1 MNFQINGREA
11 IGSFISDLYSQRFPE
26 NSPSLLMDVF
36 GEVCDLFEGR
46 FSGYR
51 ACDTRFHDFA
61 HTCDA
66 TVAAM
71 RIADGYCLSGHA
83 PGIDARSFE
92 MLVVAILLHDSGYI
106 RRDNDTTSG
115 TGAKYTTT
123 HVRRSADFA
132 ADFLLRHGFAPN
144 EIRAVELA
152 IYCTGINVN
161 LNRLAFASE
170 KERLIG
176 CILGAGDL
184 LGQMAAPDY
193 PDKLGDLYAEFVE
206 AGIEAYASAVDL
218 MQRTRGFYESY
229 VCRMLIEQWSHVD
242 TYLPRHFGVGNNP
255 YHDAIMANIERIES
269 MAVVAAEQEKLLAR
283 VEDF

>member
-1 MNFQINGREA
+1 MNFQINGQEA
-11 IGSFISDLYSQRFPE
+11 IRRFISDIFQQRYPQ
-26 NSPSLLMDVF
+26 NSPDVLMDVF
-36 GEVCDLFEGR
+36 DEVVDLFNGD
-46 FSGYR
+46 FPHYR
-51 ACDTRFHDFA
+51 ACDTHFHDFA

-66 TVAAM
+66 TVAAL
-71 RIADGYCLSGHA
+71 RIADGFCQSGHA
-83 PGIDARSFE
+83 PGIDSRSFE
-92 MLVVAILLHDSGYI
+92 MLTVATLLHDSGYI
-106 RRDNDTTSG
+106 RKESDTSAG

-144 EIRAVELA
+144 EIRSVELA

-161 LNRLAFASE
+161 LNRLAFTSE
-170 KERLIG
+170 QERLIG

-193 PDKLGDLYAEFVE
+193 PEKLGGLYDEFVE

-229 VCRMLIEQWSHVD
+229 VCRMLVEQWAQVD
-242 TYLPRHFGVGNNP
+242 TYIPRHFGCGNNP
-255 YHDAIMANIERIES
+255 YHDAIMHNIERIEA
-269 MAVVAAEQEKLLAR
+269 MAIEEAARPVA
-283 VEDF
+283 VDEDEF